1 MKRAWEV
8 TVYLLKNNVNAVAR
22 TLTQSSAGKVALA
35 ALLAVLA
42 APPAYSILSVAV
54 HGPPPAA
61 LARSW
66 IPAGLEKNT
75 VIASTSAFL
84 TVIVLM

>member
-54 HGPPPAA
+54 HGPPPR
-61 LARSW
+61 RS
-66 IPAGLEKNT
+66 PEAGYLRAWRRT
-75 VIASTSAFL
+75 R
-84 TVIVLM
+84 